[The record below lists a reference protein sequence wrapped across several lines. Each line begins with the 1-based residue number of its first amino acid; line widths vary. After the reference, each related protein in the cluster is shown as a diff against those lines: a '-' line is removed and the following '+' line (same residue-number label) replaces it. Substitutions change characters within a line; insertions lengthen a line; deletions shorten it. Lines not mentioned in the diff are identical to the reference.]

1 MVGMM
6 SVRSFVAL
14 ALLAALSWSAAKAQG
29 PAYEPRVI
37 IGLYDASPKDS
48 FEASYL
54 YEMAEFP
61 LNHVGLELE
70 YHNVR
75 SGLPDL
81 SKRTDVRGIL
91 VWLIDANTVDGE
103 KLADFVETA
112 SARGL
117 PVLVTGPLPA
127 RGTAGQPAPNDRIL
141 AAIGLR
147 NLGGFRPYTYD
158 MKPVH
163 KVAAMVEFERKLPVA
178 LPPIDIVQASDPK
191 RVTPYLVL
199 QRGTDAAS
207 RTLAVVA
214 TDKGG
219 YVAPGYMSYEDKT
232 ADWKAWRVDPFA
244 FFREVFRTQTMPI
257 ADTSTISGRRI
268 YYSHIDGDGWNSVSE
283 VDAYA
288 KRGAYASEVILDEVV
303 RRFPSL
309 PVTVAPIAA
318 DLDPAW
324 MGTKKS
330 QDIARAFFRLP
341 QVEIGTH
348 TYTHPFEW
356 AYFGPGY
363 DARSELHFVP
373 RYAKAKVDPSL
384 KPDPNAPKRRLHF
397 SYDVPRAY
405 GDIPFNIDREVSG
418 SIAYINQFAPPGKKA
433 AVLQW
438 SGDTRAFPAAMA
450 ATVAA
455 GVPNIN
461 GWGSRFD
468 GDYPSYTNVAPVGR
482 RVGQHIR
489 VYASHANENE
499 YTALWQGRYFGFRY
513 LTLSLKN
520 TETPRRV
527 KPANVYYHMYSGE
540 KPAALTA
547 MLEIMTYVSAQT
559 LAPITTSRYARI
571 GEGFF
576 RVRFAKIGPGQ
587 WRIENRGALDT
598 LRYDDAANMHVDYA
612 KSSGVL
618 GHTRTNGSLYVTLD
632 SANRTPVVA
641 IGTGPEP
648 RVAAIILDNARW
660 RVHSGRDAPNGR
672 AFKAEG
678 FGNGEMT
685 WIAPAG
691 AAGRTARL
699 MWRNKGG
706 PEQTASADVDTQG
719 RIAFVL
725 PSEGFNSI
733 DAVLTISDQGAQT
746 Q

>member
-1 MVGMM
+1 M
-6 SVRSFVAL
+6 SIRSIAAFAAL
-14 ALLAALSWSAAKAQG
+14 AVFWSWTSALAQNAT
-29 PAYEPRVI
+29 YEPRVI
-37 IGLYDASPKDS
+37 VGLYDAAPKDG

-61 LNHVGLELE
+61 LNHLGLELE

-75 SGLPDL
+75 TALPDL
-81 SKRTDVRGIL
+81 SKRDDVRGVLI
-91 VWLIDANTVDGE
+91 WLIDANTVDGE
-103 KLADFVETA
+103 KLASFVEEATR
-112 SARGL
+112 RGL
-117 PVLVTGPLPA
+117 PVLVAGPLPA
-127 RGTAGQPAPNDRIL
+127 RGAPGRSAPNDRIL

-158 MKPVH
+158 LKPVH
-163 KVAAMVEFERKLPVA
+163 IDKRMVEFERKLAVP
-178 LPPIDIVQASDPK
+178 LPPLDIVQAADPK
-191 RVTPYLVL
+191 RVTPYLTL
-199 QRGTDAAS
+199 QRGADASS
-207 RTLAVVA
+207 RTLAVA
-214 TDKGG
+214 TTDTGG
-219 YVAPGYMSYEDKT
+219 YVAPGFISFEDKT
-232 ADWKAWRVDPFA
+232 ADWKAWRVNPFA
-244 FFREVFRTQTMPI
+244 FFREVFRLKTMPA
-257 ADTSTISGRRI
+257 ADTATLSGRRI

-303 RRFPSL
+303 RKFPGL

-356 AYFGPGY
+356 GYFGPGY
-363 DARSELHFVP
+363 DPQSELHFVS
-373 RYAKAKVDPSL
+373 RYTKAKVDPKL
-384 KPDPNAPKRRLHF
+384 KNDPNAPKRRLVF
-397 SYDVPRAY
+397 PYDVPRAY
-405 GDIPFNIDREVSG
+405 GDIPFNIDREVAG
-418 SIAYINQFAPPGKKA
+418 SVAYINQFAPPGKKTE
-433 AVLQW
+433 VLQW

-450 ATVAA
+450 ATANS
-455 GVPNIN
+455 GLPNIN

-482 RVGQHIR
+482 RIGPYVR

-513 LTLSLKN
+513 LTVSLKN

-540 KPAALTA
+540 KPAALNA
-547 MLEIMTYVSAQT
+547 MLEIMTYVSAQKLT
-559 LAPITTSRYARI
+559 PITTSRYARI

-576 RVRFAKIGPGQ
+576 RVRFARLGPNQ

-598 LRYDDAANMHVDYA
+598 VRFDEAANMHVNYA
-612 KSSGVL
+612 QSSGVL
-618 GHTRTNGSLYVTLD
+618 GHTRTNGSLYVALD
-632 SANRTPVVA
+632 SADRAPVLTV
-641 IGTGPEP
+641 GEGSEP
-648 RVAAIILDNARW
+648 AAAAILLDNSRW
-660 RVHSGRDAPNGR
+660 RVHSKR
-672 AFKAEG
+672 AEAGGAGFRAEG

-691 AAGRTARL
+691 SAGRAARL
-699 MWRNKGG
+699 TWRNRSGA
-706 PEQTASADVDTQG
+706 QRVASGQVDAMG

-725 PSEGFNSI
+725 PSEGHNDI
-733 DAVLTISDQGAQT
+733 DAVLTISDAGAQT